1 MTDQTVFQAQ
11 KITPN
16 ATAMTE
22 AMTMSIVRQRREL
35 MSFIGMP
42 PSGYREETHAVFPGR
57 RCPGHDAAGETE
69 LPALALPRSGTRV
82 CGFTPHSQRCALPC
96 RIEAFP

>member
-22 AMTMSIVRQRREL
+22 ATTMSIVRHRFGLVVMKRL
-35 MSFIGMP
+35 PAG
-42 PSGYREETHAVFPGR
+42 TGR
-57 RCPGHDAAGETE
+57 RRTPWPPGDGARDTTRLEKTE
-69 LPALALPRSGTRV
+69 LPALALPRSGARV
-82 CGFTPHSQRCALPC
+82 CGFTRTLSAVRSPVGLHLLR
-96 RIEAFP
+96 